1 LKTKEKHMKSP
12 KIPWLPCLAAASL
25 AVSCL
30 SAQSL
35 AGELPHAVKF
45 ELGKSEFAP
54 GDSITI
60 QQVRGTS
67 EVIKVGETYSVDGTY
82 ELASHD
88 GADLAFYATTIGAGG
103 PTPVDPQQQI
113 KVKKGSGSFH
123 LVKTMDEDGY
133 LHVSYYPLESGSGFG
148 GVYFGQGDRVLR
160 GWSQSGSVPAS
171 ASNPNRGLLEY
182 LGQPVAPSASLDA
195 RYTKEGLTNAIQTA
209 ARNAGITVKN
219 LAIEDGEF
227 PFLVGVTCAGSD
239 FVKLKEQLRKLDGYD
254 YSGSI
259 GNDVSRNGS
268 DTCNVF
274 SLVPYSAYP
283 AGTDQ
288 PIYHRLGLMQQVFY
302 DRIVGR
308 R

>member
-1 LKTKEKHMKSP
+1 M
-12 KIPWLPCLAAASL
+12 
-25 AVSCL
+25 SCL
-30 SAQSL
+30 PAHSV

-60 QQVRGTS
+60 LQVRGTS

-88 GADLAFYATTIGAGG
+88 GADLAFYATTIGTSG
-103 PTPVDPQQQI
+103 PTPVDPQQHI
-113 KVKKGSGSFH
+113 KIKKGSGSFH
-123 LVKTMDEDGY
+123 LVKTMGEDSY
-133 LHVSYYPLESGSGFG
+133 LHVGYYPLESGSGFG
-148 GVYFGQGDRVLR
+148 GVYFGQGDRVLHD
-160 GWSQSGSVPAS
+160 WSQSGSAPAS
-171 ASNPNRGLLEY
+171 AVGPNRVLLEY
-182 LGQPVAPSASLDA
+182 LGQSVVPPANMEA

-209 ARNAGITVKN
+209 ARNAGITIKN
-219 LAIEDGEF
+219 LAIDDGEF

-239 FVKLKEQLRKLDGYD
+239 FAKLKEQLRKLDGYD

-259 GNDVSRNGS
+259 GNDVNRNGS

-274 SLVPYSAYP
+274 SLVPYRAYP
-283 AGTDQ
+283 GGTAQ
-288 PIYHRLGLMQQVFY
+288 PIYHRLGLRQQVFY
-302 DRIVGR
+302 DRIAGR